1 MKNRQKKFWFV
12 LQDADYQLFSDSVW
26 NELLLG
32 VEKTPATIARAEK
45 LMKELGLESLK
56 KRHPASLSGGQK
68 QRLTFAVG
76 LMRQPEYLIL
86 DEPTSG
92 LDARNMQRM
101 QHLIK
106 EEYSIQGIT
115 FIISHD
121 FEFISKIKSRVI
133 DINQYRLY

>member
-1 MKNRQKKFWFV
+1 
-12 LQDADYQLFSDSVW
+12 
-26 NELLLG
+26 
-32 VEKTPATIARAEK
+32 
-45 LMKELGLESLK
+45 MKELGLESLK

>member
-12 LQDADYQLFSDSVW
+12 LQDADYQWFSDSVW

>member
-26 NELLLG
+26 NELLSG